1 MKQKQPILIALFLAS
16 FSFTATAQ
24 QSVTVSGNNAT
35 GTGGSSS
42 YSVGQVVYTTNSGTT
57 GKLTQGVQQP
67 YEITTL
73 GIDEHPEMSLQFS
86 VYPNPTS
93 DILTLSIVNF
103 NSSNLTYLLFDVN
116 GKVIESKKIS
126 ESMTTIDMKSQ
137 QSAIYFV
144 KITDNNKEIK
154 TFKIIK
160 K

>member
-1 MKQKQPILIALFLAS
+1 MKQKQPIFIALFLAS
-16 FSFTATAQ
+16 FSLTATAQ
-24 QSVTVSGNNAT
+24 EAVVASGKSVTD
-35 GTGGSSS
+35 TGGSVS
-42 YSVGQVVYTTNSGTT
+42 YSVGQVVYTVNTGTNGEM
-57 GKLTQGVQQP
+57 TQGVQQP

-93 DILTLSIVNF
+93 DILTLSITNF
-103 NSSNLTYLLFDVN
+103 SSSGLNYSLFDVN
-116 GKVIESKKIS
+116 GRMIESKKIS
-126 ESMTTIDMKSQ
+126 ESQTSIDMKSQ

-144 KITDNNKEIK
+144 KITNNKEIK